1 MGNSVKKPIIGI
13 LGGICS
19 GKTTVAAEFG
29 KLGCGVVDADKI
41 THEILERDEVKK
53 RIVSA
58 FGEEILTPA
67 RNIDHKKLA
76 EVVFSSGRKLSK
88 LNSIVHP
95 LVLSRAEELIE
106 RYNLEAKVKAI
117 VLDIPLLVEVGWHK
131 RCQKLI
137 FVDCKRHLRVD
148 RAKKTGGFDENQL
161 KIRENFQFSIDKKAA
176 IVDNTIDN
184 NSGFSALAGQV
195 AEIFSCM
202 INNA

>member
-1 MGNSVKKPIIGI
+1 VGNPVKKPIIGI

-29 KLGCGVVDADKI
+29 KLGCGIVDADKI
-41 THEILERDEVKK
+41 THEILEQDDVKK
-53 RIVSA
+53 KIVAA
-58 FGEEILTPA
+58 FGEGILNSA
-67 RNIDHKKLA
+67 RNIDHRKLA
-76 EVVFSSGRKLSK
+76 EVVFSSGRMLSK
-88 LNSIVHP
+88 LNSIAHP
-95 LVLSRAEELIE
+95 LVLSRAEALIE
-106 RYNLEAKVKAI
+106 QYNLEPEVKAI

-131 RCQKLI
+131 RCQKLV
-137 FVDCKRHLRVD
+137 FVNCKRHLRVD

-184 NSGFSALAGQV
+184 NSDLSALARQV
-195 AEIFSCM
+195 AEAFSCI